1 MSKNYFCTKSEKI
14 TENQIFAY
22 HILRM
27 SFAAKYL
34 LFAES
39 FSQALRSLRSNK
51 LRTFLTLL
59 GIIVGVTA
67 VIAVMTIINGLDQT
81 VASTFSAQGSTV
93 FSVSKRPLVITSRE
107 DLIKFNK
114 RKDVTKEDA
123 DTIQRLCKLCR
134 RIGTAV
140 NGGGMV
146 KYRENR
152 SENVAVRGLSLPMFD
167 IENVTLQAGRAWT
180 KEESAAGRNVAV
192 IGTDLLDNVFDN
204 RSAENVLGEE
214 IRVDGIPYKV
224 IGVAAPFGKVLGFS
238 RDNFVYLP
246 FETGQR
252 LFGARDSITVHIQVE
267 DSREFENAKDE
278 VRVIMRNRRGK
289 NFADTDDGFA
299 VESQDAFIGIYQNAT
314 SGIYF
319 ATFGVAVISLVVGGI
334 VVMNIMLVSVTERT
348 KEIGLRKAV
357 GARRADILQQFLI
370 ESVTVTIIG
379 GAIGVFTG
387 YGLAYILA
395 FVMGFPLIINFSSAI
410 LGVTVSFVV
419 GLISGI
425 YPAYRASKLSPIDA
439 MRNE

>member
-1 MSKNYFCTKSEKI
+1 MAI
-14 TENQIFAY
+14 TSRI
-22 HILRM
+22 
-27 SFAAKYL
+27 SL
-34 LFAES
+34 LSES
-39 FSQALRSLRSNK
+39 FSQALMSLRSNK

-107 DLIKFNK
+107 DFIKFNK
-114 RKDVTKEDA
+114 RKDLTNEDMEA
-123 DTIQRLCKLCR
+123 IQRLCKLCW
-134 RIGTAV
+134 RIGSAV
-140 NGGGMV
+140 NGTGMV
-146 KYRENR
+146 KFRDNR
-152 SENVAVRGLSLPMFD
+152 SENVSVRGLTLSMFE
-167 IENVTLQAGRAWT
+167 IENVTLQVGRTWT
-180 KEESAAGRNVAV
+180 KEEGGSGRNVAV
-192 IGTDLLDNVFDN
+192 IGTDLLENVLDN
-204 RSAENVLGEE
+204 RSAENVIGEQ
-214 IRVDGIPYKV
+214 IRVDGIPLTI

-238 RDNFVYLP
+238 RDNFVYAP

-252 LFGARDSITVHIQVE
+252 IFGVRDSITGHIQIQNPQNF
-267 DSREFENAKDE
+267 EFAKDE
-278 VRVIMRNRRGK
+278 VRTLMRNRRGK
-289 NFADTDDGFA
+289 TFLDEDDGFA
-299 VESQDAFIGIYQNAT
+299 VESQDAFIGIYNNAT

-357 GARRADILQQFLI
+357 GAKRADILQQFLI
-370 ESVTVTIIG
+370 ESVTVTILG
-379 GAIGVFTG
+379 GAIGVITG
-387 YGLAYILA
+387 YGLAYLLSFA
-395 FVMGFPLIINFSSAI
+395 MGFPLIINLSSAV

-425 YPAYRASKLSPIDA
+425 YPAFRAAKLDPIEA

>member
-1 MSKNYFCTKSEKI
+1 MSWVSKF
-14 TENQIFAY
+14 
-22 HILRM
+22 
-27 SFAAKYL
+27 L
-34 LFAES
+34 LFSES
-39 FSQALRSLRSNK
+39 FQQSLKSLRSNK

-93 FSVSKRPLVITSRE
+93 FTVSKRPLVITSRE
-107 DLIKFNK
+107 DFIKFNK
-114 RKDVTKEDA
+114 RKDVTRDDA
-123 DTIQRLCKLCR
+123 TAIERLCRLCW
-134 RIGTAV
+134 RIGSAT
-140 NGGGMV
+140 NGRGLI
-146 KYRENR
+146 KYRDNR
-152 SENVAVRGLSLPMFD
+152 SENVAVRGLTLPMFE
-167 IENVTLQAGRAWT
+167 IENVALQTGRLWT
-180 KEESAAGRNVAV
+180 REEGAAGKNVAV
-192 IGTDLLDNVFDN
+192 IGTDLLENLFNN
-204 RSAENVLGEE
+204 RAAADVVGEE
-214 IRVDGIPYKV
+214 IRVDGVPYR
-224 IGVAAPFGKVLGFS
+224 ILGVAEPFGKVLGFS

-246 FETGQR
+246 FQTGQR
-252 LFGARDSITVHIQVE
+252 LFGSRDSITVHIQIR
-267 DSREFENAKDE
+267 DSDQFELAKDE

-289 NFADTDDGFA
+289 SFGDPDDGFA

-357 GARRADILQQFLI
+357 GARRADILRQFLI

-387 YGLAYILA
+387 YGLAYLLA
-395 FVMGFPLIINFSSAI
+395 FVMGFPLIINIQSAF

>member
-1 MSKNYFCTKSEKI
+1 MAIGST
-14 TENQIFAY
+14 
-22 HILRM
+22 IL
-27 SFAAKYL
+27 L
-34 LFAES
+34 LKES
-39 FSQALRSLRSNK
+39 FWQAIRSLRSNK

-107 DLIKFNK
+107 DFIKFNK

-123 DTIQRLCKLCR
+123 DAIARLCKLCW
-134 RIGTAV
+134 RIGTAI
-140 NGGGMV
+140 NGNGLV
-146 KYRENR
+146 KFRDNR
-152 SENVAVRGLSLPMFD
+152 SDNVAVRGLTISMFQ
-167 IENVTLQAGRAWT
+167 IENVTIQSGRIWT
-180 KEESAAGRNVAV
+180 KEEGEAGKNVAV
-192 IGTDLLDNVFDN
+192 IGTDLLENLFDN
-204 RSAENVLGEE
+204 RTADDVLGEE
-214 IRVDGIPYKV
+214 IRVDGIPYRV
-224 IGVAAPFGKVLGFS
+224 LGVAAPFGKVLGFS

-246 FETGQR
+246 FQTGQR
-252 LFGARDSITVHIQVE
+252 LFGAKDSITVHIQVR
-267 DSREFENAKDE
+267 DSAEFETAKDE
-278 VRVIMRNRRGK
+278 VRTIMRNRRGK
-289 NFADTDDGFA
+289 TFSDQDDGFA

-357 GARRADILQQFLI
+357 GARRNDILQQFLI
-370 ESVTVTIIG
+370 ESVTVTIFG
-379 GAIGVFTG
+379 GAIGVLTG
-387 YGLAYILA
+387 YGLAYLLA
-395 FVMGFPLIINFSSAI
+395 TLMGFPLIINFQSAI

-425 YPAYRASKLSPIDA
+425 YPAFRASKLNPIEA